1 MQTAAVVAGIVRDAA
16 ADHGEPAAA
25 GSAHAA
31 AQIVGVARD
40 VAVPEGAGAAA
51 VNKNAK
57 TFFAGIMRDLAAR
70 LTIGD
75 GKASAAVDADGIAA
89 VFPGDGL
96 AVETKVHAV
105 IVARPGIGQ
114 GDVLLE
120 IIVTLSLDFGQ
131 SGNPFPLAHIAVLRV
146 VALGLAAET
155 VIGVESE
162 LQAALTV
169 AHQVIARVVAEKT
182 GGVRR
187 AVHDGFAE
195 RGRDADARGSIQAV
209 AHDGDGSISVQI
221 DIPDTVVGDSRRA
234 GKVQC
239 PEVVHT
245 ADAVVAGGGVVGYL
259 AAIHVEGRRRTVI
272 HTAAAVFA
280 GGGVV
285 GDFAAVHVEG
295 GGIVCYAFAVE
306 YAAASVCIGF
316 RVVPDSAAVH
326 IEGSAVEHAE
336 TGVVAGDGAVPKVN
350 AGEVI
355 NDNARMLGIIICN
368 AARDIAIGYGEV
380 PAIQN
385 GRISGVP
392 LLAVPASDGIAVQ
405 AERDVFRWHPPP
417 FINLDALRQIIV
429 AGCFD
434 FAQRGDPNPCQL
446 FTVGCVAAA
455 ALAAD
460 TVRVHGGSRRGKD
473 ARRHKPQ
480 YHHKG

>member
-1 MQTAAVVAGIVRDAA
+1 
-16 ADHGEPAAA
+16 
-25 GSAHAA
+25 
-31 AQIVGVARD
+31 
-40 VAVPEGAGAAA
+40 
-51 VNKNAK
+51 
-57 TFFAGIMRDLAAR
+57 MRDLAAR
-70 LTIGD
+70 LTVGD

-96 AVETKVHAV
+96 AVETKIHAV
-105 IVARPGIGQ
+105 IVARPGAGQ
-114 GDVLLE
+114 RDVLLE
-120 IIVTLSLDFGQ
+120 IIVARLLDFGQ
-131 SGNPFPLAHIAVLRV
+131 SGNPFPLAHIAVVGV

-162 LQAALTV
+162 LQAALAV
-169 AHQVIARVVAEKT
+169 AHQVIARIVAEKA

-209 AHDGDGSISVQI
+209 AHDGDGCISVQI
-221 DIPDTVVGDSRRA
+221 DIPHTVVGDSRCA
-234 GKVQC
+234 GKIQC

-245 ADAVVAGGGVVGYL
+245 ADAVVAGGGVVRD
-259 AAIHVEGRRRTVI
+259 AAAVYVEGCRRPVI

-280 GGGVV
+280 GSGIA
-285 GDFAAVHVEG
+285 GDFAAVHIEG

-306 YAAASVCIGF
+306 HATTSVRIGF
-316 RVVPDSAAVH
+316 RVIPDSAAVH

-336 TGVVAGDGAVPKVN
+336 TGVVAGDGTVPKVN
-350 AGEVI
+350 GTAAVI
-355 NDNARMLGIIICN
+355 NDCARMLGIIICN
-368 AARDIAIGYGEV
+368 SARDIAIGYGESSV
-380 PAIQN
+380 IQN
-385 GRISGVP
+385 GCIQGVP

-405 AERDVFRWHPPP
+405 AERDVRITEDVPP
-417 FINLDALRQIIV
+417 FIDLDALRQIIV
-429 AGCFD
+429 AGRSD
-434 FAQRGDPNPCQL
+434 FVQRRDPDPRQ
-446 FTVGCVAAA
+446 FFAVGRVTAA